1 MNKTVLIL
9 VVILVAASAGYWFMS
24 RTTEAPAEFSTQN
37 EKEMESL
44 SEIPVSS
51 SATMEPGR
59 YEVDS
64 ESSVINFAAGKPA
77 IAGYVHRGAFT
88 LQSGNITLDDSS
100 LTGEF
105 VIDINSLKI
114 TSLGGGK
121 VGQESALESHLKGE
135 GFFDAETY
143 NTATFT
149 ITDVTPKV
157 LPGPDHSDYTA
168 TGNLTLKGQTNEV
181 QFPMKVVVNEN
192 DEVWATANLEIDR
205 TKWGISQGSA
215 SIAEK
220 ITDNIIGDI
229 VSLELSVKLE
239 N

>member
-9 VVILVAASAGYWFMS
+9 VVILVAASAGYWLMS
-24 RTTEAPAEFSTQN
+24 RSSDAPNEFSAQN
-37 EKEMESL
+37 ETEMETL
-44 SEIPVSS
+44 SEIPNSS
-51 SATMEPGR
+51 TATMEPGR

-77 IAGYVHRGAFT
+77 IAGYVHRGNFSI
-88 LQSGNITLDDSS
+88 QSGQITLEESS

-105 VIDINSLKI
+105 VVDINSLKI

-121 VGQESALESHLKGE
+121 AGQESALEAHLKGE
-135 GFFDAETY
+135 RFFDADTHS
-143 NTATFT
+143 TATFT

-157 LPGPDHSDYTA
+157 LPSPDHSDYTA
-168 TGNLTLKGQTNEV
+168 TGNLTLKGQTNVV

-192 DEVWATANLEIDR
+192 NEVWATANLEIDR

-215 SIAEK
+215 SVAET

-229 VSLELSVKLE
+229 VTLELSVKLE
-239 N
+239 K